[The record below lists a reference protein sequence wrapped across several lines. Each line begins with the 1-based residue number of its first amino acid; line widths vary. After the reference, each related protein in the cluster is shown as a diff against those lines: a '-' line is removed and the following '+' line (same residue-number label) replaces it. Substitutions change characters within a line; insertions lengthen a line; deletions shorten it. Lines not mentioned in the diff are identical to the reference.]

1 MKTKTEQ
8 PTDAAP
14 KVRPSRWRIALHLW
28 AGVCLKAAADVSGM
42 LKARGGS
49 SVEEAQAAATGAVI
63 VTVLLYAV
71 GYYLSYQ
78 LASTLDRTGLTP
90 SKRKAILIALPFA
103 YFALAVILGGTVG
116 ILAGTA
122 Q

>member
-1 MKTKTEQ
+1 MKTETKTEQ

-42 LKARGGS
+42 LKGHGGL
-49 SVEEAQAAATGAVI
+49 SVAEAQALATAAAIITI
-63 VTVLLYAV
+63 VLILV

-78 LASTLDRTGLTP
+78 LASALDRTGLTL
-90 SKRKAILIALPFA
+90 SKKKAILIALPFA
-103 YFALAVILGGTVG
+103 YFAL
-116 ILAGTA
+116 
-122 Q
+122 